1 MRPITRLVQFEPG
14 AARDDLFAELDESVD
29 YVAQVEQFGPSA
41 ANVEHI
47 GREARLSGRVPP
59 KLVEHHVRSGVAL
72 QVDDNAHAQ
81 PIGLVANVG
90 NALDPFVLGRFGDF
104 FYQTGFADL
113 IGNFGQYHGSAVAAP
128 FLDFVA
134 RAHDDRSEHRLIGR
148 KRARLAEGQPAR
160 RDTRAGNDLEQFIHS
175 YTGSVYNGQ

>member
-1 MRPITRLVQFEPG
+1 MIRPPPRSTRTATPFPYTT
-14 AARDDLFAELDESVD
+14 LFRSVD
-29 YVAQVEQFGPSA
+29 E
-41 ANVEHI
+41 
-47 GREARLSGRVPP
+47 
-59 KLVEHHVRSGVAL
+59 
-72 QVDDNAHAQ
+72 NAHAQ

-134 RAHDDRSEHRLIGR
+134 RAHDDRSTPRLIGR
-148 KRARLAEGQPAR
+148 TRARLAEDQPAR
-160 RDTRAGNDLEQFIHS
+160 REIRAGNDLEQFIDRK
-175 YTGSVYNGQ
+175 SVV

>member
-1 MRPITRLVQFEPG
+1 MRASTRLVHFELG
-14 AARDDLFAELDESVD
+14 AAREDLFAELDESGD
-29 YVAQVEQFGPSA
+29 DVAQVEQFGPSA
-41 ANVEHI
+41 ANGEHI

-104 FYQTGFADL
+104 FYQTGFAHL
-113 IGNFGQYHGSAVAAP
+113 VGNFGQYNGSAVAAP
-128 FLDFVA
+128 FLDLVA
-134 RAHDDRSEHRLIGR
+134 RARDYRS
-148 KRARLAEGQPAR
+148 
-160 RDTRAGNDLEQFIHS
+160 T
-175 YTGSVYNGQ
+175 